1 MAVSLAP
8 SLTTL
13 FNTCIQCGQWPS
25 SWKRGVWTPVFK
37 KEDKADYTNY
47 RPVTVLN
54 AVAKVFESFL
64 SRQIIEKI
72 DTHLYDKLSAYRKTH
87 SCETNLIR
95 VTEDWRKAMD
105 NKECVAVLSTD
116 MSKAFDSLHHA
127 LMIKKLEAYGFS
139 DMSLQLMR
147 SYFTERQNCVKI
159 NGVTS
164 TWREQLRGRPQGSSL
179 GPLLWN
185 IFQNDLPLNVHTS
198 NLFMYADDHQVYQS
212 GSDITTIIS
221 ELKNE
226 AENVSRWYRAN
237 LLHANPKKYQ
247 VLVMTPRNVDKEAK
261 DECTLAIDN
270 QKLKP
275 TANLRILGVN
285 IDDKLSFT
293 EHISDI
299 CKKVS
304 KKIGVLARLRN
315 LISSKTKLQ
324 LYLSAILPH
333 LTYCQTVWHFCKQ
346 SERRKLER
354 LQERTLRVIYN
365 CRTDTYE
372 DLLRRA
378 KLPSLYNRRL
388 QEIVTLM
395 YKVRNG
401 LAPDYI
407 CELFSFK
414 NKVYSLRN
422 ADFDV
427 PRYSTVRYGKHS
439 IRYLGPYLWSRLSPS
454 DRQQPSLD
462 NFRRNIR
469 KKDLASLVEG
479 TCSNCALCTY

>member
-13 FNTCIQCGQWPS
+13 FNSCIQCGKWPS
-25 SWKRGVWTPVFK
+25 YWKRKVWTPVFK
-37 KEDKADYTNY
+37 KEDKTDCTNY

-54 AVAKVFESFL
+54 AVAKVFESLL
-64 SRQIIEKI
+64 SKQITKKI
-72 DTHLYDKLSAYRKTH
+72 DSHLYDKLSAYRKRH

-95 VTEDWRKAMD
+95 VTEDWRKAID

-139 DMSLQLMR
+139 DMSLELMS
-147 SYFTERQNCVKI
+147 SYFTDRRNCVKI

-164 TWREQLRGRPQGSSL
+164 TWKEQLRGCPQGSPL

-212 GSDITTIIS
+212 GSNIKAIIS
-221 ELKNE
+221 ELTNK
-226 AENVSRWYRAN
+226 AENVSRWYREN

-247 VLVMTPRNVDKEAK
+247 VLIMTPRNFDKEAK
-261 DECTLAIDN
+261 DECTLDIDN

-275 TANLRILGVN
+275 TGNLRILGVN
-285 IDDKLSFT
+285 VDDTLSFT
-293 EHISDI
+293 EHISGI
-299 CKKVS
+299 CKKVR

-324 LYLSAILPH
+324 LYLTAILPH

-354 LQERTLRVIYN
+354 LQERALRIIYN

-372 DLLRRA
+372 DLLRRG

-401 LAPDYI
+401 LVPDYI
-407 CELFSFK
+407 GELFNFK

-422 ADFDV
+422 ADFDI

-462 NFRRNIR
+462 SFRRNIR
-469 KKDLASLVEG
+469 KKDMASLIEG
-479 TCSNCALCTY
+479 TCSNCALCVH

>member
-1 MAVSLAP
+1 
-8 SLTTL
+8 
-13 FNTCIQCGQWPS
+13 
-25 SWKRGVWTPVFK
+25 
-37 KEDKADYTNY
+37 
-47 RPVTVLN
+47 
-54 AVAKVFESFL
+54 
-64 SRQIIEKI
+64 
-72 DTHLYDKLSAYRKTH
+72 
-87 SCETNLIR
+87 
-95 VTEDWRKAMD
+95 
-105 NKECVAVLSTD
+105 
-116 MSKAFDSLHHA
+116 
-127 LMIKKLEAYGFS
+127 
-139 DMSLQLMR
+139 
-147 SYFTERQNCVKI
+147 
-159 NGVTS
+159 
-164 TWREQLRGRPQGSSL
+164 
-179 GPLLWN
+179 
-185 IFQNDLPLNVHTS
+185 
-198 NLFMYADDHQVYQS
+198 MYADDHQVYQS